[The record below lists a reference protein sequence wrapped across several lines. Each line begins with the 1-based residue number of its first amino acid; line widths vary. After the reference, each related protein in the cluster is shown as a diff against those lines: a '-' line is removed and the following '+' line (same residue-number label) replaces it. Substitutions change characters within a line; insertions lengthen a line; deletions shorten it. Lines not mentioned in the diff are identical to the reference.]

1 MKRKFLGKFLSLLGL
16 LAVFAALIW
25 AFSPHPLEIETDTIR
40 RGRFER
46 SVEDDGW
53 TRLRDRYIVSAPLT
67 GELARLSLR
76 EGDTVR
82 QGDVIALIKPA
93 SPALLDE
100 REVQTQHERI
110 LALQAQSLAAETTV
124 ERSQVAL
131 RQAQLDAQRSQQLH
145 ERQFISAA
153 QRDAS
158 LLALGL
164 RDKEFQSAQHQAQA
178 ARHAL
183 AEAQVVLRESAQP
196 VRKARTV
203 WTVRSPVSGRVLRV
217 PQQSEAVIAMGT
229 PIIEIGDTSRLE
241 VVVDL
246 LTEDAAQVR
255 EGMKAELLN
264 WGGSALNASVRRIE
278 PSAFTKVSALGV
290 EEQRVN
296 IVLDILSPAEHW
308 QMMGDRFRVDVRI
321 PVQMADDALIAPAGA
336 IFPHGEKQAVFIV
349 RQGRAVLQEV
359 DIIAR
364 HGRQAWLREGP
375 EVGDE
380 VVIFPPPSLKNGDRV
395 TRLQR

>member
-1 MKRKFLGKFLSLLGL
+1 MLGL
-16 LAVFAALIW
+16 ILW
-25 AFSPHPLEIETDTIR
+25 AFAPRPAEVETATLE

-53 TRLRDRYIVSAPLT
+53 TRIHERYVISVPLT
-67 GELARLSLR
+67 GQLERLSLR

-82 QGDVIALIKPA
+82 QGAVVALLRPV

-100 REVQTQHERI
+100 REVDIQRERI
-110 LALQAQSLAAETTV
+110 RSLQAQAQAAEMTAGRV
-124 ERSQVAL
+124 QVAL
-131 RQAQLDAQRSQQLH
+131 QQAQSDARRSEQLH

-153 QRDAS
+153 QRDATQ
-158 LLALGL
+158 LALGL

-183 AEAQVVLRESAQP
+183 AEAEAVLREPS
-196 VRKARTV
+196 KLARTARSA
-203 WTVRSPVSGRVLRV
+203 WPIRSPVNGQVLRL
-217 PQQSEAVIAMGT
+217 PQQSETVIEMGT
-229 PIIEIGDTSRLE
+229 PIVEIGDPRHLE

-255 EGMKAELLN
+255 EGMDAELLN
-264 WGGSALNASVRRIE
+264 WGGGSLRAIVRRIE

-296 IVLDILSPAEHW
+296 VVLDILSPLEDR
-308 QMMGDRFRVDVRI
+308 QTLGDRFRVDVRI
-321 PVQMADDALIAPAGA
+321 PVQVADDALMAPIGA
-336 IFPHGEKQAVFIV
+336 IFPHGANQALFVV
-349 RQGRAVLQEV
+349 RNGRAVLQEV

-364 HGRQAWLREGP
+364 NGRQAWLRHVPGSATQ
-375 EVGDE
+375 
-380 VVIFPPPSLKNGDRV
+380 VIVYPPPSLKSGDRV
-395 TRLQR
+395 KPLQR